1 MKGLVKPILIV
12 LFVFYIALSLLS
24 FGKENYV
31 AVISDLHHPYFKNT
45 INSVIEKLV
54 QLKPLYVFMLG
65 DLTEMGKEEEFDDL
79 SKILS
84 VFSNNGINYN
94 ILLGNHD
101 TRWSDKVRKTKNID
115 NALYENFRVD
125 IGEISFIGIDTSMYF
140 QHLGHIGEKQLEWIK
155 TQLEDC
161 KKQGKLAILLSHHP
175 FGGPINY
182 TDDGWKLM
190 DIIKNYNVPIILYGH
205 THKYDYFGMYNGAY
219 IQTVGA
225 TREGWITL
233 ISWDKDNLYLSK
245 TNPKQGGK
253 EEIVKIIPKKK
264 EFREKSKNVQTKE
277 LKSVNSKYFEEIV
290 SIRFENS
297 IFSQAL
303 ANDGVFYAI
312 DYSGNI
318 KAINSNGQ
326 FLWKNAI
333 QNPVVANIEYYD
345 GIIFIGDLYG
355 NLYLI
360 NSKNGRVQR
369 ILNFDGPIFSIKVGK
384 VSIVIGVGK
393 TIHILDLKE
402 FKRLATYNLNGV
414 IQREARYYQGK
425 FFQTSWGNELFIIDE
440 DGKLFAKIPTGSGY
454 YTPGGIVPL
463 VLENLLIVTTPSGVV
478 QAYDWKNKT
487 ILWTTSGLKTGYSD
501 IVKSDPNFVTT
512 SIDGL
517 VYSLDI
523 NSGKVIWKTSVGSPI
538 YNISPLI
545 LSDGKIIVGT
555 NNGEIVLISKDGKIL
570 EKVFVH
576 NSYLINKILYSNGK
590 ILLSFT
596 DGLVKIL
603 KIKE

>member
-12 LFVFYIALSLLS
+12 LLIFYITISLLS

-31 AVISDLHHPYFKNT
+31 AVISDLHHPYFRST

-54 QLKPLYVFMLG
+54 QIKPLHVFMLG
-65 DLTEMGKEEEFDDL
+65 DLTEMGKDGEFDEL
-79 SKILS
+79 SKLLS
-84 VFSNNGINYN
+84 IFNNNGINYS
-94 ILLGNHD
+94 ILFGNHD
-101 TRWSDKVRKTKNID
+101 TRWSEKVRKTKRIG

-125 IGEISFIGIDTSMYF
+125 MGEIAFIGIDTSMYF

-155 TQLEDC
+155 TQLEEC
-161 KKQGKLAILLSHHP
+161 KKQNKLVILLSHHP

-205 THKYDYFGMYNGAY
+205 MHKYDYFGMYNGAY
-219 IQTVGA
+219 VQTVGA

-233 ISWDKDNLYLSK
+233 IRWDNDNLYLSK
-245 TNPKQGGK
+245 TNPVQNSK
-253 EEIVKIIPKKK
+253 EEIIKVISKKK
-264 EFREKSKNVQTKE
+264 ELREKSKDIQTRE
-277 LKSVNSKYFEEIV
+277 LKSVNSKYFEETA
-290 SIRFENS
+290 SFMFENS
-297 IFSQAL
+297 IFSSPI
-303 ANDGVFYAI
+303 ANNGVFYVV

-318 KAINSNGQ
+318 KAISSNGQ
-326 FLWKNAI
+326 ILWKNAI

-345 GIIFIGDLYG
+345 GTIFVGDLYG

-360 NSKNGRVQR
+360 NSKNGKVQR
-369 ILNFDGPIFSIKVGK
+369 ILNFDGPIFSIKTGK
-384 VSIVIGVGK
+384 TSIAIGVGK
-393 TIHILDLKE
+393 TIHILNLKDLE
-402 FKRLATYNLNGV
+402 RLAAYNLNGT
-414 IQREARYYQGK
+414 IQREASYYNGK

-454 YTPGGIVPL
+454 YTPGGVVPL
-463 VLENLLIVTTPSGVV
+463 VFENLLIVTNPSGVV
-478 QAYDWKNKT
+478 QAYDWKEKT
-487 ILWTTSGLKTGYSD
+487 MQWATSSLKTGYSSA
-501 IVKSDPNFVTT
+501 VKFDSILVTT
-512 SIDGL
+512 SIDGF
-517 VYSLDI
+517 VYSLDV
-523 NSGKVIWKTSVGSPI
+523 NSGKVIWKASVSSPI

-545 LSDGKIIVGT
+545 LSDGKIIFGT
-555 NNGEIVLISKDGKIL
+555 NKGEVVLVSKNGKIL
-570 EKVFVH
+570 EKVFAH
-576 NSYLINKILYSNGK
+576 NSYLINKIPYSNGK